1 MSFRGVGF
9 LSQARCF
16 FLLPVFC
23 TKLPAAASCLTNLRV
38 NLLDKKANNLPEWQ
52 TIPLKV
58 QFKLPTYKLLLPFC
72 ALYST
77 FLLFFFYLFPPLESI
92 SFLPISV
99 SYLCCLPSG
108 KSSSLR
114 FRVPAMPVWGIGIT
128 TGLLAP
134 SISNPER
141 HPRRHGDAEH
151 SKNPLAIATP
161 QWLRDKDDED
171 SRPSNGS

>member
-77 FLLFFFYLFPPLESI
+77 FLLFFFFICSLPLNLFP
-92 SFLPISV
+92 SFLSLFHISV
-99 SYLCCLPSG
+99 ACHQGKVPHWDSESPLCPSE
-108 KSSSLR
+108 
-114 FRVPAMPVWGIGIT
+114 
-128 TGLLAP
+128 GLA
-134 SISNPER
+134 SR
-141 HPRRHGDAEH
+141 
-151 SKNPLAIATP
+151 
-161 QWLRDKDDED
+161 QVC
-171 SRPSNGS
+171 SRPQYQILSDILDAMGMQSTARTR